1 MSILLKNCKYLVTQN
16 EDREIL
22 NNVDVGIKDKK
33 VEEISK
39 ESSKNYEKIIDCS
52 EKIVMPGLINTHTHA
67 GMAIMRGYSDD
78 KPLFPW
84 LDDMW
89 ELEKQLT
96 PRKIKIGA
104 SLSILEMLKTGTTSF
119 VDMYFDLDEVPDL
132 IERAGIKGYI
142 GSLIYDPE
150 KLSVGKNP
158 SNH

>member
-1 MSILLKNCKYLVTQN
+1 M
-16 EDREIL
+16 

-33 VEEISK
+33 VEEISE